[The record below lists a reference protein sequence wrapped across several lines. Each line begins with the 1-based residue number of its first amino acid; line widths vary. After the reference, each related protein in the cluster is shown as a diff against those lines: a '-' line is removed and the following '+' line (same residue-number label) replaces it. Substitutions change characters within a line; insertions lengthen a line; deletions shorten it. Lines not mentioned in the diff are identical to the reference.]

1 LNKNPIIKDGIF
13 VLRRVLSSKFI
24 FVCSKYFLPFP
35 PYYQA
40 MAYNLAIEQ
49 LRDLRQ
55 RHLLDGMY
63 LLELTLLYIQK
74 NPEQV
79 ILRLMDDPTL
89 GRYSYIHVEDERTR
103 DLFIEL
109 RFDDEFRVYYNDY
122 DFTFEFR
129 LSDYEALLTKVP
141 HKIKEQMIDLYAKGN
156 EYKRVISLLD

>member
-1 LNKNPIIKDGIF
+1 
-13 VLRRVLSSKFI
+13 
-24 FVCSKYFLPFP
+24 
-35 PYYQA
+35 

-63 LLELTLLYIQK
+63 LLELMLLYINQK
-74 NPEQV
+74 PQEI
-79 ILRLMDDPTL
+79 ILRLMDDSDM

-109 RFDDEFRVYYNDY
+109 RFDDEFRIYYNDY

-129 LSDYEALLTKVP
+129 LSDYEALLSKIP
-141 HKIKEQMIDLYAKGN
+141 QKIKEEMIDLYAKGN
-156 EYKRVISLLD
+156 EFKRVISLLD